1 MKKSFGYLTREGF
14 KNVWANRLMSLA
26 SVGVLV
32 ACMALI
38 GIALLLTSN
47 FNTAINALEKQNVVM
62 VYFQDKNSVLYPI
75 NGDPAPTDKN
85 IPDTAYK
92 VHNEQEAKA
101 LCDKI
106 AAMDNVLDVEYI
118 SPEQAYEDYKENYAD
133 ENAQYLSLFEG
144 DENPMPMGA
153 RVTLD
158 METLGTP
165 ENVKATKDLISK
177 VEGVDT
183 VISSDT
189 VTERLANIRSAVE
202 IAGFWI
208 IAVLMLISLVIVCNT
223 IRVTMYNRKL
233 EISIMKAVGAT
244 DWFIR
249 WPFLIEGIILGV
261 VSAIISLV
269 FTFGIYTL
277 AGDKIKETMQSGEL
291 IPFSQMA
298 LPLFGIFVGIGVL
311 AGVIGSIIILN
322 KYLKKEGSEFRAL

>member
-158 METLGTP
+158 MEALGTP

-261 VSAIISLV
+261 VSAIISLA